1 MISSTP
7 SVGPIERF
15 MVEEHVRLDCLLN
28 ASDSGGSING
38 TAYAQFR
45 QGLLQHIAMEE
56 KVLLPVARKRRSGDS
71 LPVAI
76 LLRTGHGAI
85 AKLLVGS
92 PTSLI
97 VSSLREL
104 LGRHNLLEEG
114 PGALHATYDEL
125 AGEEARTIL
134 AQLRAQP
141 VVPVAKY
148 YDGPLHESR

>member
-56 KVLLPVARKRRSGDS
+56 KVLLPFARKRRSP

-76 LLRTGHGAI
+76 LLRMGHGAI

-114 PGALHATYDEL
+114 PGALHATCDEL
-125 AGEEARTIL
+125 AGEEARTVL
-134 AQLRAQP
+134 AQLRGQP